1 MTEVACVHGVER
13 LMDYLEGV
21 LPEDVRSALEAH
33 VAGCP
38 RCIAFIAS
46 YRDTSRILRG
56 ATETT
61 LPDELRLSLRAFLR
75 ARRGASPPER

>member
-1 MTEVACVHGVER
+1 MNDIVCASGVGL

-21 LPEDVRSALEAH
+21 VPADVGSAIERH

-46 YRDTSRILRG
+46 YQKVPGILRE
-56 ATETT
+56 ATATV
-61 LPDELRLSLRAFLR
+61 LPQHVEVSLRAFLR
-75 ARRGASPPER
+75 TRRNPPSAP